1 MYLEQV
7 EINKCQLISN
17 MLKNYT
23 SKYQYDDV

>member
-7 EINKCQLISN
+7 EINKYQLISN

-23 SKYQYDDV
+23 SKCQYDDV